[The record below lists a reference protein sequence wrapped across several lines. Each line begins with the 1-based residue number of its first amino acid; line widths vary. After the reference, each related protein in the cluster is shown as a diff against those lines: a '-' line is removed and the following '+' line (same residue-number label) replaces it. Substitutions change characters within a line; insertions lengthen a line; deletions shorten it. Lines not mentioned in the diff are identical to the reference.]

1 MAEEN
6 KMTDIS
12 ELTQHCSPTLS
23 IQDFALMKVIGVG
36 SYGKVMLVRKNDTG
50 ELLAMKVLRKEHLI
64 KRNQVEHTK
73 TERRVLEVVKH
84 PFIVKLRYAFQNP
97 KKLYFLLEYCPGGE
111 LFFHLQKAGRF
122 EEERARFYAAQ
133 IVLALREL
141 HKHDIVYREYWFL
154 MQSCLLVLNRK
165 TC

>member
-1 MAEEN
+1 MVEDN

-12 ELTQHCSPTLS
+12 ELTCHCTAG
-23 IQDFALMKVIGVG
+23 ITINDFALLKVIGVG

-50 ELLAMKVLRKEHLI
+50 ELLAMKVLRKEHLV

-73 TERRVLEVVKH
+73 TERRVLEIVNH
-84 PFIVKLRYAFQNP
+84 PFVVKLRYAFQNT

-122 EEERARFYAAQ
+122 DEERTKFYASQ
-133 IVLALREL
+133 IVLAMKEL
-141 HKHDIVYREYWFL
+141 HKFDVVYRE
-154 MQSCLLVLNRK
+154 
-165 TC
+165 

>member
-1 MAEEN
+1 MVESAPMA
-6 KMTDIS
+6 DIS
-12 ELTQHCSPTLS
+12 ELTKECSATLTVR
-23 IQDFALMKVIGVG
+23 DFTLLKVVGVG

-73 TERRVLEVVKH
+73 TERRILETVKN

-122 EEERARFYAAQ
+122 EEERYF
-133 IVLALREL
+133 IL
-141 HKHDIVYREYWFL
+141 FL
-154 MQSCLLVLNRK
+154 SIF
-165 TC
+165 